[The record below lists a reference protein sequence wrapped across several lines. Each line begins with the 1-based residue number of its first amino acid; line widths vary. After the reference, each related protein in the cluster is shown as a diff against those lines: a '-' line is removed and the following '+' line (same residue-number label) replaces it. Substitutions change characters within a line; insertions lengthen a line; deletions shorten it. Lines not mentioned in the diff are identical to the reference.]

1 MKLKIYTLKFLNA
14 LKTCET
20 SVFRHSNTRSTV
32 VHVVCSEI
40 IHRGSV
46 KCLSKSN
53 LRNVFKVSKHW
64 SIRVVALIGT
74 GLENDSTDTLKFQT
88 LSRSDTHF
96 RLASTTRNPKRTTNG
111 IVASHNFYLKRVL
124 LLHRHHAERCSN
136 LRDQKN
142 SILVKKFENTATE
155 SGCF

>member
-20 SVFRHSNTRSTV
+20 SVFRLSNTRSTV

-64 SIRVVALIGT
+64 SIRVVALIGA
-74 GLENDSTDTLKFQT
+74 GLENDSSDILKYQT
-88 LSRSDTHF
+88 LSRSDTNF
-96 RLASTTRNPKRTTNG
+96 RLASTTRNKWNCR
-111 IVASHNFYLKRVL
+111 ISQL
-124 LLHRHHAERCSN
+124 LS
-136 LRDQKN
+136 
-142 SILVKKFENTATE
+142 
-155 SGCF
+155 